1 MDQETKYAQ
10 QIEEA
15 LAASEQLAGSA
26 EPDLS
31 NLAPELRPLV
41 ALALQ
46 MKDQMTPAGPSKAA
60 VARTRAR
67 VLNRINAKAPAVQPR
82 TRPASR
88 RPRSFM
94 RRYAV
99 AFASLA
105 VVFAVMMSGVGVA
118 FAAEGSLPGDSLYPV
133 KTGLETAQLALTF
146 SSQGRGDLLRQQA
159 DQRLAEIQALI
170 AAGRQQDIG
179 AAASSYAHTLQ
190 LLEQTASNEN
200 TQGLTQAQLS
210 LTHHVQI
217 LQGLLLTAPEPA
229 QQGLQNALD
238 KSRHGIQVLDAI
250 QQGENPNSVAPGQ
263 LKKTPSPDEGVP
275 GNGKGNGPQNDHTP
289 GPPANK
295 TPGPPGGP
303 PGQSQGGSSGN
314 QGNPN
319 GSPPGQGK

>member
-1 MDQETKYAQ
+1 MNQEEKHAQ
-10 QIEEA
+10 EIEHA
-15 LAASEQLAGSA
+15 LAAWEQLEGSGQ
-26 EPDLS
+26 PDLTT
-31 NLAPELRPLV
+31 LDPELQPLI
-41 ALALQ
+41 ALALR
-46 MKDQMTPAGPSKAA
+46 MKDQLAPAGPSKAA

-67 VLNRINAKAPAVQPR
+67 VLNRINAKASAARPVG
-82 TRPASR
+82 RPAGR
-88 RPRSFM
+88 RSRSFM

-99 AFASLA
+99 ALASLL
-105 VVFAVMMSGVGVA
+105 VVFALMMSGVGVA
-118 FAAEGSLPGDSLYPV
+118 YAAEGSLPGDTLYPV

-146 SSQGRGDLLRQQA
+146 SPEGRGDLLRQQA

-170 AAGRQQDIG
+170 AAGRQQDVG

-200 TQGLTQAQLS
+200 NQGLTQAQQS

-229 QQGLQNALD
+229 QQGLQNALE
-238 KSRHGIQVLDAI
+238 KSQHGIQVLDAI
-250 QQGENPNSVAPGQ
+250 RQGESPSSVAPGQ
-263 LKKTPSPDEGVP
+263 LKKTPSPDELAP

-289 GPPANK
+289 GPPGDK

-314 QGNPN
+314 QGNPH
-319 GSPPGQGK
+319 GSPPGKGN